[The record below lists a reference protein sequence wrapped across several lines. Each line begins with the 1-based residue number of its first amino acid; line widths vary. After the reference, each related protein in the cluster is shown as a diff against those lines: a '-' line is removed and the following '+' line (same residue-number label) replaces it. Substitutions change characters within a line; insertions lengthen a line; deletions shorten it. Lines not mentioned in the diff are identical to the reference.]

1 MVRFPTP
8 CYSFY
13 HRLLACPI
21 GANHARDGSCA
32 NRETA
37 IVYDHHPAK
46 VFVQVFNL
54 QHCLFA
60 GVILCTMLCILHS
73 LCAFH
78 RYSSCHVDSPSSL
91 PCEGRTGSALRL
103 RAGMMPR
110 GKNRMTSISSKHT
123 RTKSRDGRKLGL
135 LAANEV
141 KKTEDGRVGKEGER

>member
-54 QHCLFA
+54 QQCLFA

-110 GKNRMTSISSKHT
+110 GKNRMTSISSKTT
-123 RTKSRDGRKLGL
+123 RTRRRGGGTQGCI
-135 LAANEV
+135 AANED
-141 KKTEDGRVGKEGER
+141 KRGTQARNGG